1 MKDRFIHNTFNGES
15 IVDKDWFLDA
25 FADEVNS
32 GVYQK
37 LPYYTWKQL
46 VKSKCSHFC
55 ICILDTDIAIM
66 EAFVQTNNSH
76 QYFSLGNCLYR
87 NENCEFQEGFEKFI
101 LDYWRDYE
109 PEWIKEKT
117 MQELMSKT
125 PLNNIEENKNMK
137 TNNLFNFDFGPV
149 LDNQFRLSPYGLAVN
164 TKDNGWISYNK
175 QTEEIFN
182 VEIINFDASKLIYRI
197 PVALSEIAVGDIL
210 IHASKPVFVKSIN
223 KEAKTVSVINYADAT
238 VVDIVPIKSPFGF
251 NFFTK
256 VQALIDFNNENA
268 NADNPFG
275 NLLPFLMLEN
285 NKEFD
290 PMLFLFMNKNNDFS
304 KNPLMLYFLMNENKG
319 SNILPFLF
327 MNNNLFGTNNFT
339 TTPELPAITN

>member
-1 MKDRFIHNTFNGES
+1 
-15 IVDKDWFLDA
+15 
-25 FADEVNS
+25 
-32 GVYQK
+32 
-37 LPYYTWKQL
+37 
-46 VKSKCSHFC
+46 
-55 ICILDTDIAIM
+55 
-66 EAFVQTNNSH
+66 
-76 QYFSLGNCLYR
+76 
-87 NENCEFQEGFEKFI
+87 
-101 LDYWRDYE
+101 
-109 PEWIKEKT
+109 
-117 MQELMSKT
+117 
-125 PLNNIEENKNMK
+125 MK

-149 LDNQFRLSPYGLAVN
+149 SDNQFRLSPYGLAVN

-275 NLLPFLMLEN
+275 NLLPFLMLGD

-290 PMLFLFMNKNNDFS
+290 PMLFLFMNKDNDFS
-304 KNPLMLYFLMNENKG
+304 KNPLILYFLMNENKD
-319 SNILPFLF
+319 SNILPFLM
-327 MNNNLFGTNNFT
+327 MNNSNCFNFSQNKT
-339 TTPELPAITN
+339 E